1 MGFTFLM
8 AINLPDSEIL
18 FRAWALDQTE
28 ITDIFGTRIATNLP
42 SNATLPFAV
51 VNLQATTTE
60 NIDSAPIFG
69 ATFMIDIYGGK
80 YGSDG
85 TKATPDYA
93 GAFSGA
99 SAFVRTAFDFKGKKY
114 SITGTDGIIY
124 GFNPIEGP
132 FRLED
137 TDTNLARYNVS
148 VSMFYGEA

>member
-1 MGFTFLM
+1 M

-60 NIDSAPIFG
+60 NIDGAPIFG
-69 ATFMIDIYGGK
+69 ATFMIDVYGGK

-85 TKATPDYA
+85 TKVTPDYA
-93 GAFSGA
+93 GAFNGA
-99 SAFVRTAFDFKGKKY
+99 ASFVKSAFDFNGKKY

>member
-1 MGFTFLM
+1 M

-18 FRAWALDQTE
+18 FRTWAQDQTI
-28 ITDIFGTRIATNLP
+28 ITDIFSTRIATNLP

-51 VNLQATTTE
+51 INLQSTGTE
-60 NIDSAPIFG
+60 NINGAPIFG
-69 ATFMIDIYGGK
+69 STFMIDVYGGK

-85 TKATPDYA
+85 TKVTPDYA
-93 GAFSGA
+93 GAYNGA
-99 SAFVRTAFDFKGKKY
+99 ASFVRAAFDFTQKKY
-114 SITGTDGIIY
+114 SLTGTDGVIY

-137 TDTNLARYNVS
+137 TETNLARYNVS